1 MTISSGTVHPRPRR
15 RLDDVRRPQILA
27 TTVDL
32 IGERGLWDVRLS
44 DVAQRAGLSATSVV
58 YYFGSKDQ
66 LFAEAI
72 AHADD
77 AFYEP
82 LLSELE
88 GLASGVQRIAC
99 LFQASSTSDWPLW
112 MDLWVYSRRHPET
125 GAAQRHFHERWRAT
139 IAAVV
144 RHGSE
149 RREWSV
155 DDPDEVA
162 LRLSALTD
170 GLAVHMVLGDSE
182 HTTERYVAM
191 SLAAAALE
199 LGCDRG
205 ALQRAA
211 RAFSDKGPAGRA
223 SAAAGSRPSST
234 AATASAA
241 IRYGALAD

>member
-1 MTISSGTVHPRPRR
+1 MSGVSERPRR
-15 RLDDVRRPQILA
+15 RLDDIRRPQILA

-32 IGERGLWDVRLS
+32 IRERGLWDVRLS

-72 AHADD
+72 THADD

-82 LLSELE
+82 LLSELQE
-88 GLASGVQRIAC
+88 LKSGTERIAC
-99 LFQASSTSDWPLW
+99 LFVGSSTSDWPLW

-125 GAAQRHFHERWRAT
+125 GAAQRHFHERWRET
-139 IAAVV
+139 IADVV
-144 RHGSE
+144 RHGIE
-149 RREWSV
+149 RGEWSV
-155 DDPDEVA
+155 AEPGEVA

-170 GLAVHMVLGDSE
+170 GLAVHMVLGDSD
-182 HTTERYVAM
+182 HTAERYVAM

-199 LGCDRG
+199 LGCDLG

-211 RAFSDKGPAGRA
+211 RVFSD
-223 SAAAGSRPSST
+223 
-234 AATASAA
+234 
-241 IRYGALAD
+241 

>member
-1 MTISSGTVHPRPRR
+1 VSERPRR
-15 RLDDVRRPQILA
+15 RLDDIRRPQILA

-32 IGERGLWDVRLS
+32 IRERGLWEVRLS

-82 LLSELE
+82 LLSELRE
-88 GLASGVQRIAC
+88 LESGTERIAC
-99 LFQASSTSDWPLW
+99 LFVGSSTSDWPLW

-125 GAAQRHFHERWRAT
+125 GAAQRHFHERWRET
-139 IAAVV
+139 IADVV
-144 RHGSE
+144 RHGID
-149 RREWSV
+149 RGEWNV
-155 DDPDEVA
+155 AEPGEVA

-170 GLAVHMVLGDSE
+170 GLAVHMVLGDSD
-182 HTTERYVAM
+182 HTAERYVAM

-199 LGCDRG
+199 LGCDLR
-205 ALQRAA
+205 ALERAA
-211 RAFSDKGPAGRA
+211 RVFSA
-223 SAAAGSRPSST
+223 
-234 AATASAA
+234 
-241 IRYGALAD
+241 